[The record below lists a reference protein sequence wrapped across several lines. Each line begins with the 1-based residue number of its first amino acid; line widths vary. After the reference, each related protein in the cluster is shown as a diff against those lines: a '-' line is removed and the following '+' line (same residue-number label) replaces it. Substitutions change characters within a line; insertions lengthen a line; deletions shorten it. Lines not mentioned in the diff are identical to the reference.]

1 MNIAECREFFPSV
14 TTPLLGGRLPIYLD
28 GPGGSQVPASV
39 MTAITGYYLSSNAN
53 THGAFWTSRL
63 TDRTISDARLAAADF
78 LGASSPDTIS
88 FGQNMTT
95 LNFLLSEAIA
105 ATLKPGD
112 EIVVTELD
120 HEANVAPWLRLEDR
134 GIRVRQIPMRDD
146 GRLDPDAWAHTL
158 SSRTKLVALGWAS
171 NALGTVNP
179 VAEIRQFTRQVG
191 AWLLIDAVHWAP
203 HGPIDVKALEPD
215 FLLCSAYKFFGPH
228 VGILYSAPGRLEAL
242 PTLRVRTQN
251 PHPPYRMETGTLN
264 HAALAGVTAAINF
277 IAACG
282 HTGETRR
289 ERLKDAM
296 HRIYAYEHR
305 LAADL
310 YEGLQRIPG
319 IQVYGPP
326 VDDKPRTPTLSF
338 TVDGRHSA
346 EVARLLAAE
355 DIYVWDGDFYAL
367 GVLTHYGLQDR
378 GGLVRIGLAPYNI
391 AEDITRTVEV
401 LASIASVKGSKR
413 P

>member
-1 MNIAECREFFPSV
+1 MEIADCREFFPSV
-14 TTPLLGGRLPIYLD
+14 TAPLPGGRVPIYLD

-39 MTAITGYYLSSNAN
+39 MTAMTAYYLSSNAN

-63 TDRTISDARLAAADF
+63 TDRTVSEARLAAADF
-78 LGASSPDTIS
+78 LGASSPETIS

-105 ATLKPGD
+105 ATLQPGD

-134 GIRVRQIPMRDD
+134 GIRVRQIPIGND
-146 GRLDPDAWAHTL
+146 GRLDSDAWAHTL
-158 SSRTKLVALGWAS
+158 SDRTKLVALGWAS

-179 VAEIRQFTRQVG
+179 VAEIRQWTRQVG

-203 HGPIDVKALEPD
+203 HGPIDVGALEPD
-215 FLLCSAYKFFGPH
+215 FLLCSSYKFFGPH

-251 PHPPYRMETGTLN
+251 PRPPYRIETGTLN

-282 HTGETRR
+282 QAGETRR

-296 HRIYAYEHR
+296 NRIYAYEHR

-310 YEGLQRIPG
+310 YRELLNIPG
-319 IQVYGPP
+319 IRVYGPP

-346 EVARLLAAE
+346 EVASLLAAK

-367 GVLTHYGLQDR
+367 GVLTHYGLQDQ
-378 GGLVRIGLAPYNI
+378 GGLVRIGLAPYNTV
-391 AEDITRTVEV
+391 EEITRTVEV
-401 LASIASVKGSKR
+401 LAQIASATGSKR